1 MSSVR
6 RPSRPGDG
14 AGPLVGV
21 APSLG
26 GRPACGGRP
35 AFPAGPLVGVVPS
48 FGGRSACGA
57 RPALP
62 AGPLLG
68 VATGAYLATCA
79 VGLGVRTGVLRTDRV
94 RWVHHALFVVTAL
107 AAGAAVV
114 GLAVSRRP
122 AAAVSLASAAG
133 PFVALTR
140 VSPRTRP
147 HAGLALAAAPAYAAA
162 WLLRGVPRASCAP
175 VPPPPPARASAPPP
189 LPSLPPPPA
198 STPPPPPPPASKSR
212 PGASQHP
219 IFRSPGGPAPR
230 SGRHLR
236 QRDPEQR
243 ASGGRER

>member
-1 MSSVR
+1 M
-6 RPSRPGDG
+6 PLPAGPLP

-21 APSLG
+21 APSFG
-26 GRPACGGRP
+26 GRPACGARP
-35 AFPAGPLVGVVPS
+35 AF
-48 FGGRSACGA
+48 
-57 RPALP
+57 P

-122 AAAVSLASAAG
+122 AAAASLASAAG

-140 VSPRTRP
+140 VSPRTGP
-147 HAGLALAAAPAYAAA
+147 HARLALAAAPAYAAA

-175 VPPPPPARASAPPP
+175 VPPPPPARASAPPSSP
-189 LPSLPPPPA
+189 APPPAPPPPSSSSPA
-198 STPPPPPPPASKSR
+198 PPPPQPPPPASKSR

-219 IFRSPGGPAPR
+219 IFRSPGGLAPR

-236 QRDPEQR
+236 QRDPGQR

>member
-14 AGPLVGV
+14 AGPLIGVAPTCGGRSPLPVGPLLGV

-26 GRPACGGRP
+26 GRSACGG
-35 AFPAGPLVGVVPS
+35 
-48 FGGRSACGA
+48 

-107 AAGAAVV
+107 AAGIAVV

-122 AAAVSLASAAG
+122 AAAASLASAAG

-140 VSPRTRP
+140 VSPRTGP
-147 HAGLALAAAPAYAAA
+147 HARLALAAAPAYAAA

-175 VPPPPPARASAPPP
+175 VPAPPPARASAPP
-189 LPSLPPPPA
+189 SSPA
-198 STPPPPPPPASKSR
+198 PTPPPPPASKSR

-219 IFRSPGGPAPR
+219 IFRSPGGLAPR

-236 QRDPEQR
+236 QRDPGQR